1 MKTRGK
7 SIQLFLMD
15 GEASGRIK
23 CTLANWT
30 GVAFKIPRTELD
42 KCKDRDDLKQ
52 SGVYFLF
59 GTSDETGKGVVYIG
73 QAGAR
78 KNGEGI
84 LNRLQEHKRNPEKDY
99 WTEAIVFTTSNN
111 SLGATEI
118 SYLENRF
125 CNMALAANRYEVRNG
140 NDPTPGNIT
149 EEKESTKA
157 LVTDISHQLKTPMAA
172 LKTCFYMY
180 LDASDADEKT
190 EFLKRSETQLEKLEQ
205 LIASLM
211 NISRLETAMISLTKE
226 SILLS
231 DLLVDAV
238 NGVYEKA
245 RRKSIEISVQE
256 TENITLHLDKHWT
269 SEAVINVLDNAVK
282 YSPRNSHITISIEK
296 QHFYTLV
303 KIKDEGI
310 GIPQNEYNKIFQR
323 FYRSNHSY
331 VKQTEGSGVGLYL
344 TRMILERQGGLIRV
358 ESVPEKGSTF
368 ILQFRN

>member
-42 KCKDRDDLKQ
+42 KCKDRDDVKQ

-149 EEKESTKA
+149 EEKESEMEEFIDYAKVIMGTLGHKLFEPLGKPVVNVSESNNNNDAVQGAVA
-157 LVTDISHQLKTPMAA
+157 LHLARNIKKIGRIEADGVQTTEGFVVLQGSH
-172 LKTCFYMY
+172 
-180 LDASDADEKT
+180 
-190 EFLKRSETQLEKLEQ
+190 
-205 LIASLM
+205 IASVDD
-211 NISRLETAMISLTKE
+211 NTIPAVIKE
-226 SILLS
+226 
-231 DLLVDAV
+231 
-238 NGVYEKA
+238 
-245 RRKSIEISVQE
+245 RRKKANID
-256 TENITLHLDKHWT
+256 EN
-269 SEAVINVLDNAVK
+269 
-282 YSPRNSHITISIEK
+282 
-296 QHFYTLV
+296 
-303 KIKDEGI
+303 G
-310 GIPQNEYNKIFQR
+310 
-323 FYRSNHSY
+323 
-331 VKQTEGSGVGLYL
+331 
-344 TRMILERQGGLIRV
+344 
-358 ESVPEKGSTF
+358 
-368 ILQFRN
+368 ILQEDMLFTSPSYAAMFVIGKSANGLTSWKTSDGKTLKSLEETTEVE

>member
-149 EEKESTKA
+149 EEKESEMEEFIDYAKVIMGTLGHKLFEPLGKPVVNVSESNNNNDAVQGAVA
-157 LVTDISHQLKTPMAA
+157 LHLARNIKKLVELK
-172 LKTCFYMY
+172 
-180 LDASDADEKT
+180 
-190 EFLKRSETQLEKLEQ
+190 
-205 LIASLM
+205 LM
-211 NISRLETAMISLTKE
+211 EYRLQKVLLFCREVISLPLM
-226 SILLS
+226 IIQFLL
-231 DLLVDAV
+231 L
-238 NGVYEKA
+238 
-245 RRKSIEISVQE
+245 
-256 TENITLHLDKHWT
+256 
-269 SEAVINVLDNAVK
+269 
-282 YSPRNSHITISIEK
+282 
-296 QHFYTLV
+296 
-303 KIKDEGI
+303 
-310 GIPQNEYNKIFQR
+310 
-323 FYRSNHSY
+323 
-331 VKQTEGSGVGLYL
+331 
-344 TRMILERQGGLIRV
+344 
-358 ESVPEKGSTF
+358 
-368 ILQFRN
+368 